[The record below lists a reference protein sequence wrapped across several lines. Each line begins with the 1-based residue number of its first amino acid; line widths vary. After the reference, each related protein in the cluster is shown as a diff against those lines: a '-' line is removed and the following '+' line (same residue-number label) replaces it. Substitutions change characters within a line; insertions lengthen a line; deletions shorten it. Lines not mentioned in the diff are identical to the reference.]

1 MQLVKERIARLL
13 VDAGHLDCQPSLIEI
28 RRERLVG
35 RFAQRRRLWASR
47 RILRRGQRF
56 RSLVGFGLLV
66 RVAVTARVWA
76 SRAGDGGWSGSREGQ
91 RRPVALR
98 PPVDG
103 GLVGSRG
110 DLLPA
115 VATLSRAATPYGARI
130 ADAAGGG
137 LVWERRGGVVSKSGV
152 G

>member
-1 MQLVKERIARLL
+1 VA
-13 VDAGHLDCQPSLIEI
+13 
-28 RRERLVG
+28 
-35 RFAQRRRLWASR
+35 
-47 RILRRGQRF
+47 
-56 RSLVGFGLLV
+56 FGLPV
-66 RVAVTARVWA
+66 RVTVTARVWA